1 MPHLVGLD
9 LNIRPLRYLRRQGV
23 LAVSGDLRGL
33 PFRDGQFPQVI
44 CSEVIEH
51 LYAEQMDFSELARV
65 IATGGTLI
73 IGTPNYAK
81 WMWRLLERIY
91 NLVLPKAHGQGH
103 VSRYTH
109 VTLREIL
116 DGVGIDV
123 VARGGVFF
131 GSQLVFKCVKRK

>member
-1 MPHLVGLD
+1 M
-9 LNIRPLRYLRRQGV
+9 YLRRQGV

-65 IATGGTLI
+65 IAPGGTLV

-91 NLVLPKAHGQGH
+91 NLVLPQAHG
-103 VSRYTH
+103 
-109 VTLREIL
+109 LREIL